1 MENQISDL
9 KQYFYKEIADIKA
22 DIKSLIQ
29 TTQVLSETLK
39 EYKELNKTLQTV
51 LVKQDEQTKNVD
63 DLYNKYESFY
73 TKCLNNVIQL
83 TDNTNR
89 IDRLEKITYGVIVT
103 LVITISEQIIR
114 LIIK

>member
-1 MENQISDL
+1 MENQLSDL
-9 KQYFYKEIADIKA
+9 KEYIYKEIADIKA

-51 LVKQDEQTKNVD
+51 LVKQDEQTKNID
-63 DLYNKYESFY
+63 DLYNKYDIIY
-73 TKCLNNVIQL
+73 TRCPNHIVQL

-89 IDRLEKITYGVIVT
+89 IDRLEKITYGVIVA
-103 LVITISEQIIR
+103 LVITIAQQIIR